1 MSRTLTKKMAQV
13 KAGSLHVGVDLG
25 LDSNY
30 VVILTDWAQKVG
42 GFRFSN
48 DRQGYDLFFSRLQQ
62 LKDKE
67 QCQRVLVGME
77 PTNYLWK
84 LLATELEQKQ
94 QPYFLVNAFTVK
106 KHREGDQLDRSKD
119 DPRDGYTIADLLRT
133 GKFTQTHLLH
143 GSYAEL
149 REYAKTSE
157 RLQVEVSR
165 MKNLVWAAV
174 GQAFPELGQ
183 VFKDLSG
190 QTVRAMLCHHA
201 CAAEITQ
208 ISQDEFIQA
217 VRHDFG
223 GKRIELGKLRR
234 IYQLAPVSVGLRD
247 GLESLQ
253 LSLQIYLEILET
265 LEKQLEEV
273 HQTLLKRFRAMPEA
287 EWMLS
292 IHGLGPLTAA
302 LILAELGDPHAFRS
316 SQEWVKLAGI
326 QPVPDSS
333 GRHSASK
340 TPMSHKGRNAL
351 RLHLFMACLRL
362 VRYNPT
368 FSGWYHAY
376 QQRPKNPLKKMQ
388 ALGALMNRLLRIL
401 WALIRRQERFDT
413 AHFAV

>member
-25 LDSNY
+25 LDRNY
-30 VVILTDWAQKVG
+30 AVILTERAENVG
-42 GFRFSN
+42 RFSFSN
-48 DRQGYDLFFSRLQQ
+48 DRQGYDYFLTRLGQFKGQ
-62 LKDKE
+62 AQSQKM
-67 QCQRVLVGME
+67 LVGME

-84 LLATELEQKQ
+84 LLASELEQKH

-119 DPRDGYTIADLLRT
+119 DPRDAYTIADLLRT

-143 GSYAEL
+143 SCYAEL
-149 REYAKTSE
+149 RGYAKVSE

-165 MKNLVWAAV
+165 LKNLVWAAA
-174 GQAFPELGQ
+174 GQAFPELQQ

-190 QTVRAMLCHHA
+190 QTVRAMLRHHA
-201 CAAEITQ
+201 CAAEITH

-223 GKRIELGKLRR
+223 GKRMLLSKLRQV
-234 IYQLAPVSVGLRD
+234 YQLASSSVGLRD

-253 LSLQIYLEILET
+253 SSLLVYLEILEM
-265 LEKQLEEV
+265 LEIQLEEV
-273 HQTLLKRFRAMPEA
+273 HQTLLKHFQVMPEA

-302 LILAELGDPHAFRS
+302 LILAELGDPHDFS
-316 SQEWVKLAGI
+316 SSREWTKLAGI

-340 TPMSHKGRNAL
+340 TPMSHKGRSGL

-362 VRYNPT
+362 VQYNPT

-376 QQRPKNPLKKMQ
+376 QQRPKNPLTKMR
-388 ALGALMNRLLRIL
+388 ALGALMNRLLKIL
-401 WALIRRQERFDT
+401 WALIRRQEKFDPSHS
-413 AHFAV
+413 AG